1 MSQEVSGF
9 LGKGG
14 RNTQVGNILFQK
26 YKLLEEAGKG
36 NKSQVFVAEHIK
48 LHTLRA
54 VKCIEKEKIPY
65 EKLIKEAVYLKSLNH
80 PGIPTIYDMEEN
92 ETYFYI
98 IEEYV
103 QGESLK
109 SMLDRQ
115 KKFSLKEIVE
125 YGIQLCDIVY
135 YLHTRKPYPIIHSD
149 ITPGNIIIK
158 NQEIKLVDFGNAITL
173 TGKEQRRDV
182 YGTPG
187 FMIPEGKENMVCN
200 VKSDIYS
207 VCAVLNS
214 MCQQEKMKEEQEGY
228 SLRKRKLVKI
238 LGNGIFENEKV
249 GYETIAELRD
259 RLMEL
264 EKEKKNILTSKR
276 KEIRKPVSKTIGC
289 IGITPNAGVTT
300 TVFHVA
306 DEWRKR
312 GRTALIEL
320 GERRDFGRWK
330 IWQQQQGRYIEN
342 IKYGF
347 RCDETDFYPMADGGI
362 FLYVLNVGYDI
373 IIVDFGVAENED
385 IIKEFQKCNKK
396 VVLGNYCVW
405 NFEQSLRRLELIVDE
420 MNTEDWIYL
429 TLSNDKK
436 ICHILENKLGIR
448 ITNFVPQNESL
459 YENIIKE
466 IAGVGMKKKFL
477 KRFLSCFKI
486 DNNISH

>member
-9 LGKGG
+9 LWKGG
-14 RNTQVGNILFQK
+14 RKTQVGNILFQK
-26 YKLLEEAGKG
+26 YKLLEEAGQG
-36 NKSQVFVAEHIK
+36 NNSKVFVVEHIK

-54 VKCIEKEKIPY
+54 LKCIEKEKVPY

-80 PGIPTIYDMEEN
+80 PGIPKIYDMEED
-92 ETYFYI
+92 ETYFYM

-103 QGESLK
+103 EGESLK
-109 SMLDRQ
+109 SMFGRQ

-135 YLHTRKPYPIIHSD
+135 YLHTRKPYPVIHSD
-149 ITPGNIIIK
+149 ITPSNIIIK

-173 TGKEQRRDV
+173 TGKEQRWDV

-214 MCQQEKMKEEQEGY
+214 MCQQEKMKEEQDSY
-228 SLRKRKLVKI
+228 SLRKRKLAKI
-238 LGNGIFENEKV
+238 LRNGTFENGKV
-249 GYETIAELRD
+249 GYESIAELRD

-264 EKEKKNILTSKR
+264 EKEKKNILTSKTE
-276 KEIRKPVSKTIGC
+276 KIRKPVSETIGC
-289 IGITPNAGVTT
+289 IGITSGAGVTT

-306 DEWRKR
+306 DEWRKK
-312 GRTALIEL
+312 GKTALIEL

-330 IWQQQQGRYIEN
+330 IWQQQQGGYIEN

-347 RCDETDFYPMADGGI
+347 RCNEMDFYPMADSGI

-405 NFEQSLRRLELIVDE
+405 NFEQSLKRLEVITDE
-420 MNTEDWIYL
+420 MNTEDWLYL

-436 ICHILENKLGIR
+436 ICRILENKLGLR
-448 ITNFVPQNESL
+448 IINIIPQNESL
-459 YENIIKE
+459 YEKIIKE
-466 IAGVGMKKKFL
+466 IAGAGGKRKFL
-477 KRFLSCFKI
+477 KHFLSCFK
-486 DNNISH
+486 